1 MKGIKGS
8 NGPGLE
14 KGAPGGKITRK
25 QVGPVDQAHLPSL
38 PCSSAWPEL
47 GSPDLEPQEAASNSA
62 REASS
67 LVLNTWAQLCPLDA
81 EAKHEPGLH
90 HETGSSLGDSTPILF
105 LPRLFFS
112 CSFLFNALQSLPRK
126 NQYLTMNRPSFQT
139 AIPPPWFCFTDR
151 GPSPVCH
158 GAIGSEVSLLT
169 REKASLREAR

>member
-14 KGAPGGKITRK
+14 KGAPGGKGTRR

-47 GSPDLEPQEAASNSA
+47 GSPGDLEPQEAASNSA
-62 REASS
+62 REVSS

-112 CSFLFNALQSLPRK
+112 CSFLFNALRSLPRK
-126 NQYLTMNRPSFQT
+126 N
-139 AIPPPWFCFTDR
+139 
-151 GPSPVCH
+151 
-158 GAIGSEVSLLT
+158 
-169 REKASLREAR
+169 